1 MLTSVNAEAVDELL
15 RETLAEPTIARAFL
29 RAATGNRDR
38 VALRQFGAE
47 ETLTYGDWLE
57 RSRRVAGGLQALGV
71 RRGDRIAPLLS
82 RRWEFHVVD
91 IGACLLGVASFSLYN
106 TAPVEQLLDNLDNAE
121 PTVLVSEA
129 QYADRARELV
139 RQRPAL
145 RLVLVEGAEAGE
157 LSLHELEASCP
168 DDFDVEAAV
177 TAVEPGD
184 LLTLVYTSGTTGAP
198 KGVQYVQGGLMYA
211 VSAYWDRL
219 RPTPH
224 GRAISYLPMAH
235 IAERQIHYYAGLA
248 YGLEITVL
256 GDPRRLQDALLDV
269 RPTWFFGVPRIY
281 EKLEATMLAVI
292 DAAEPDRAAA
302 IERALAAAV
311 ERVRVEQAGET
322 PPPAPPETEALLRP
336 LAEATGLEQ
345 AEWLGVS
352 GAPCD
357 RALMERFH
365 AVGLRVGELWGL
377 SESVIG
383 TGSAPDR
390 IRLGTAGR
398 PYEGTEIRLA
408 GDGEILIRSPSVT
421 PGYLKEPQ
429 RTRDA
434 FTEDGWLKTGDL
446 GRFDA
451 DGYLSIVG
459 RKKDII
465 INSAGK
471 NMSPANIE
479 AAIRGTESLIQNVV
493 CFGDGRPY
501 NVGLIVL
508 DPQGSAEFAAAHGL
522 APAPVADLARHPVVL
537 EHLNTVVAAGNARLS
552 RVEQLKR
559 FAVVEGEW
567 LPGGDELTLTNKV
580 KRASVNEKYADVVD
594 ALYAAGRTRRS

>member
-1 MLTSVNAEAVDELL
+1 MLTSVNVETMDELL

-29 RAATGNRDR
+29 RSATGNRER
-38 VALRQFGAE
+38 VALRQFGADA
-47 ETLTYGDWLE
+47 TLTYGDWLE

-71 RRGDRIAPLLS
+71 QRGDRVAVLLS
-82 RRWEFHVVD
+82 SRLEFHVID

-106 TAPVEQLLDNLDNAE
+106 TAPVEQLLDNVDNAE
-121 PTVLVSEA
+121 PTVLVSEV
-129 QYADRARELV
+129 QHADRARELV
-139 RQRPAL
+139 RLRPSL
-145 RLVLVEGAEAGE
+145 RLVMVDGAADGD
-157 LSLHELEASCP
+157 LSLAELEASCP
-168 DDFDVEAAV
+168 DDFDLQAAV
-177 TAVEPGD
+177 EAVEPGD

-224 GRAISYLPMAH
+224 GRCISYLPMAH

-256 GDPRRLQDALLDV
+256 PDPRRLHEALLEV

-281 EKLEATMLAVI
+281 EKLEATMLAGI
-292 DAAEPDRAAA
+292 DAATQ
-302 IERALAAAV
+302 RALDAAV
-311 ERVRVEQAGET
+311 ERVRAGES
-322 PPPAPPETEALLRP
+322 PRDDAALLAP

-345 AEWLGVS
+345 AEWIGVS

-365 AVGLRVGELWGL
+365 AVGLPIGELWGL

-390 IRLGTAGR
+390 IRIGTAGW

-408 GDGEILIRSPSVT
+408 EDGEILIRSPSVT

-471 NMSPANIE
+471 NMSPASIE

-508 DPQGSAEFAAAHGL
+508 DPQGSAEFAAVRGL
-522 APAPVADLARHPVVL
+522 PPAPVAELARHPVVI
-537 EHLNTVVAAGNARLS
+537 EHLDEVVAAGNARLS

-567 LPGGDELTLTNKV
+567 LLGGDELTLTNKV
-580 KRASVNEKYADVVD
+580 KRAAVNEKYADQVD

>member
-1 MLTSVNAEAVDELL
+1 MLTSVNVETMDELL

-29 RAATGNRDR
+29 RSATGNRER
-38 VALRQFGAE
+38 VALRQFGTGAA
-47 ETLTYGDWLE
+47 LTYGDWLE
-57 RSRRVAGGLQALGV
+57 RSRRLAGGLQALGV
-71 RRGDRIAPLLS
+71 QRGDRIAVLLS
-82 RRWEFHVVD
+82 SRLEFHVID

-106 TAPVEQLLDNLDNAE
+106 TAPVEQLLDNVDNAE

-139 RQRPAL
+139 RLRPSL
-145 RLVLVEGAEAGE
+145 RLVMVDGAAEGE
-157 LSLHELEASCP
+157 LSLADLEASCP
-168 DDFDVEAAV
+168 DGFDLEAAV
-177 TAVEPGD
+177 DAVEPGD
-184 LLTLVYTSGTTGAP
+184 LLTLVYTSGTTGSP

-219 RPTPH
+219 RPSPH
-224 GRAISYLPMAH
+224 GRCISYLPMAH

-256 GDPRRLQDALLDV
+256 PDPRRLQDALLEV
-269 RPTWFFGVPRIY
+269 RPTWFFGVPRVY
-281 EKLEATMLAVI
+281 EKLEVTMLADI
-292 DAAEPDRAAA
+292 DPATQ
-302 IERALAAAV
+302 RALDAAV
-311 ERVRVEQAGET
+311 ERVRAGES
-322 PPPAPPETEALLRP
+322 PQEDAALLAP
-336 LAEATGLEQ
+336 LAEATGLER
-345 AEWLGVS
+345 AEWIGVS

-365 AVGLRVGELWGL
+365 AVGLPIGELWGL

-383 TGSAPDR
+383 TGSRSDR
-390 IRLGTAGR
+390 IRLGTAGE
-398 PYEGTEIRLA
+398 PYKGTEIRL
-408 GDGEILIRSPSVT
+408 GDDGEIFIRSPSVT
-421 PGYLKEPQ
+421 PGYLKEPE

-434 FTEDGWLKTGDL
+434 FTQDGWLKTGDL
-446 GRFDA
+446 GRFDD

-508 DPQGSAEFAAAHGL
+508 DPQASAEFAAAHDL
-522 APAPVADLARHPVVL
+522 PPVTVAELARHPVL
-537 EHLNTVVAAGNARLS
+537 IEHLNEVVADGNARLS

-580 KRASVNEKYADVVD
+580 KRAAVNEKYADQVD